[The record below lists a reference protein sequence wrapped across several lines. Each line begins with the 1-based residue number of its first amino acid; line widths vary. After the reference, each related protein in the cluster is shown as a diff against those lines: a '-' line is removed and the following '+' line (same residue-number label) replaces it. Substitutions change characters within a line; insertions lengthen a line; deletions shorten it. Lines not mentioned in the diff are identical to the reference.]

1 MRAGRLLVA
10 EKHGQPLKMGLR
22 HQEQKGGFGIDAC
35 TTRKGF
41 CALKHASGS
50 QLRERRPHAQL
61 LRKIEVAQRLA
72 CLQVVLHKLV
82 LLQLPVT

>member
-22 HQEQKGGFGIDAC
+22 HQEQKGGFGIDAP
-35 TTRKGF
+35 RF
-41 CALKHASGS
+41 LALKHASGS